1 LAIVADHAIR
11 QRGIRKG
18 SSRIFFADDELV
30 SDTSP
35 AHHRP
40 GGGFRNPWPGSAPR
54 GFSGVLRWMYDR
66 ATHPRAGNPASSE
79 FPRVRSSIVA
89 PRATADTIGATWVG
103 HSTVFVQLGAA
114 NILTDPMW
122 SERASPVAFAGPR
135 RIVPAAV
142 SLDALPSLDLVLL
155 SHNHYDH
162 LDDATVRALTV
173 RHPEVTWVVPLGVA
187 SFVRA
192 RGARHVVELDWWQT
206 TRIADVEVT
215 CAPAQHF
222 SGRSIS
228 DRDLTL
234 WCSWCVRSPSLSLY
248 FGGDSAYH
256 PEYPAIASRCG
267 PFDVVLLPI
276 GAYEPRWFM
285 RTVHMNAEE
294 AVRSYLDLV
303 TGSARRGRTIMVPIH
318 WGTFKLTDEPLDEP
332 PARLIEAWHDAG
344 LPREDLWLLRHGES
358 RQVTIGT

>member
-1 LAIVADHAIR
+1 MAIVADHAIR

-66 ATHPRAGNPASSE
+66 ATHPRAGDPASSA
-79 FPRVRSSIVA
+79 FPRVRSSFVA

-162 LDDATVRALTV
+162 LDDATVRALTA
-173 RHPEVTWVVPLGVA
+173 RHPEVTWVVPLGIA

-206 TRIADVEVT
+206 ARIADVEVT

-222 SGRSIS
+222 SGRGIS

-234 WCSWCVRSPSLSLY
+234 WCSWCVRSPALSVY

-256 PEYPAIASRCG
+256 PEYPTIASRCG

-332 PARLIEAWHDAG
+332 PARLLEAWHDAG